1 MLLSRVSNKNL
12 RCFLISSSCISLTIS
27 TSVTSLIFQTTQLTE
42 KSGVYHIL
50 GTTVTFYGYFTTQWS
65 VTTPVT
71 VALMHIIII
80 FVKTFF
86 T

>member
-1 MLLSRVSNKNL
+1 MLLSGVSNKNL

-27 TSVTSLIFQTTQLTE
+27 TSVTSLAFQTTQLSE
-42 KSGVYHIL
+42 KVVYISIL
-50 GTTVTFYGYFTTQWS
+50 ATTVTFYGYFTTQWS
-65 VTTPVT
+65 VTTFV
-71 VALMHIIII
+71 VLALVRIIII